1 LLARNFDIAM
11 TAIDNVVAYQEGQ
24 NEAPIGPNPDLFVF
38 AGTDNSFPSLV
49 SQAPLKDVKSLRGR
63 ILTVDAMTTGYAFVL
78 RDILERHKIAPDEA
92 TFVRAGGTPQ
102 RLQDML
108 TDPQHTATIQ
118 GTPFEFIGELKGLN
132 TLLRVSDELGPYQ
145 GFVAPAKRSWAS
157 AHDKDAVGYVRAL
170 VRGIEWLYQP
180 DNRPIVEALLV
191 ADIPDM
197 SPRSAAKTYDVAL
210 GKSGGI
216 FGGAKPDLQG
226 VQRVLYLR
234 SRYGTSRKDLADPMK
249 YVDLTYLDR
258 AALPSK

>member
-92 TFVRAGGTPQ
+92 TFVRAGG
-102 RLQDML
+102 
-108 TDPQHTATIQ
+108 TIQ